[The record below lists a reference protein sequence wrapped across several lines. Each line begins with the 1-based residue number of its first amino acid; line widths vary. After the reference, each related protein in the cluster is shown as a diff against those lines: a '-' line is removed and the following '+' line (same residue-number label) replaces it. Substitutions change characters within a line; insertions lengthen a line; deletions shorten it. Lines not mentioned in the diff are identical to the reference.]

1 MFGIEFPE
9 LVVIGV
15 VALIVIGPEHL
26 PKVARTIGHLWGRA
40 QRYVSTVKA
49 DMSRDLALD
58 ELRKL
63 QQQAQQEV
71 GNIQNSITQAS
82 HDVEK
87 QLSEIEAE
95 VTASKY
101 ELGQSIPPS
110 ELAAKVLSK
119 EELLKSENPKL
130 HAADSNVAKDNMSQE
145 NKSLENKPRHEII
158 EEHHAVMPPAPE
170 QNKPANT

>member
-9 LVVIGV
+9 LVVIAV

-40 QRYVSTVKA
+40 QRYVSSVKA

-71 GNIQNSITQAS
+71 GNFQNSIHQAS
-82 HDVEK
+82 QEVEK
-87 QLSEIEAE
+87 QLHDIETEA
-95 VTASKY
+95 TASKY
-101 ELGQSIPPS
+101 DLGKSIPPGEIS
-110 ELAAKVLSK
+110 AKVLPK
-119 EELLKSENPKL
+119 EELLKSEMPKVDK
-130 HAADSNVAKDNMSQE
+130 ADSGIAQNSM
-145 NKSLENKPRHEII
+145 PRHQII
-158 EEHHAVMPPAPE
+158 EEHHAVMPEPVE
-170 QNKPANT
+170 HNKTTNS

>member
-1 MFGIEFPE
+1 MEFPE
-9 LVVIGV
+9 LVVIAI

-26 PKVARTIGHLWGRA
+26 PKVARTIGHMWGRA
-40 QRYVSTVKA
+40 QRYISTVKA

-71 GNIQNSITQAS
+71 GNIQNSITQVS

-87 QLSEIEAE
+87 QLSEIETE

-101 ELGQSIPPS
+101 GLGQSIPPN
-110 ELAAKVLSK
+110 EVATKVLPK
-119 EELLKSENPKL
+119 EELLKSEHPKE
-130 HAADSNVAKDNMSQE
+130 HAVDGNVAKDNMPQ
-145 NKSLENKPRHEII
+145 ENKPRHEII
-158 EEHHAVMPPAPE
+158 EEHHAVLPVSAE
-170 QNKPANT
+170 HKKPTIT